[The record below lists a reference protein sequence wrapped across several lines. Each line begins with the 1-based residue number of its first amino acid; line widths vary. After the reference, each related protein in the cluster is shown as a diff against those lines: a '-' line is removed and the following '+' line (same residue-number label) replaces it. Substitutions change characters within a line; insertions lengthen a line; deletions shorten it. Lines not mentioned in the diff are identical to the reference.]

1 MSRVRTIAGLASC
14 VLVLA
19 ACSSSVSSSAT
30 PSASS
35 SPAVSAAAP
44 ASAPASPSA
53 AATTSPSP
61 AAASPS
67 PAASSGATAVPTSI
81 DPCQLVTSEEASK
94 LGGVSFGAGKESST
108 PGNDKMCTYTSLA
121 SSVASFSVSVL
132 QAPDVATA
140 QAGKAQA
147 EADLQKISSKLTV
160 TQLPNLADGA
170 AVIEGSLSIG
180 GHTENVAS
188 IFALKGTT
196 AFGFGE
202 VIFDHPAPT
211 SAALQAQAQI
221 VLGRLP

>member
-1 MSRVRTIAGLASC
+1 MSRAPIIAGLASC

-19 ACSSSVSSSAT
+19 ACSSSVSGSAT
-30 PSASS
+30 ASPSP
-35 SPAVSAAAP
+35 SPAASAA
-44 ASAPASPSA
+44 ASPSA
-53 AATTSPSP
+53 AASASPSP

-67 PAASSGATAVPTSI
+67 LAGSSGATAVPTSI

-108 PGNDKMCTYTSLA
+108 PGNDKMCTYTSPG
-121 SSVASFSVSVL
+121 ASFSVSVL

-140 QAGKAQA
+140 QAAKAQA

-188 IFALKGTT
+188 IAALKGTT
-196 AFGFGE
+196 AFSFGE